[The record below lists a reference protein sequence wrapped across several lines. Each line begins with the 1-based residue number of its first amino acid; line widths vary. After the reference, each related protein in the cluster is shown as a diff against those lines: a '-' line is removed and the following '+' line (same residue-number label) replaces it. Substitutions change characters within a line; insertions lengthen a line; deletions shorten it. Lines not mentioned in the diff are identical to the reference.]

1 MSIIYE
7 IETIYRRTPW
17 TDSSIEESLKHL
29 KKHKNIKLQFNTKNR
44 KINNVELYYTDQR
57 YVFPEKEIN
66 EKLQL
71 NFFKKIKEH
80 LIKLNIVLKTSKKPS
95 KNLENWIM
103 NFEDLEENGNLEWK
117 EIKTTFIND
126 TMIEEMVEHQFEEQ
140 VNFLRNKNN
149 INFYNTNYKNMSPR
163 IHQKEAIENS
173 TNSLIEK
180 YKEKTS
186 KAKGLLVL
194 PTWFWK
200 TFISAAIA
208 DKLRSKTN
216 TNWKPFRV
224 LFLVHKND
232 IIYQTAT
239 LYSKW
244 YKGPFSSFFDYDKMG
259 ILIGWEK
266 DFQKCIKNVFTG
278 EYNELVIANI
288 KTLIW
293 VKETLPK
300 DHFDLIIADECHR
313 SIWAMYKDC
322 INYFDYKY
330 LLWITATPSRT
341 DELSWFTT
349 QSLYAF
355 YDNNEMYKKEL
366 LDVIKNKILATPI
379 YFIRWKEHSEEVE
392 NDIRKQILFP
402 WYKPELKKETSY
414 TKKLEIINNDI
425 IYLNKEKKKTI
436 VFCEN
441 IDVANEVYKK
451 IHKWNK
457 NTIMMFWRP
466 EYKNSKGKTLK
477 AVGTPIT
484 PSIFSSR
491 IQKFKDFDTKKNW
504 AIFLVVVD
512 LFIEWTDIPEVDTVM
527 LLRPT
532 GSERIYFQILGRW
545 LRKTKTKTECLVF
558 DYNFETIKLNLL
570 DSKIKLLETVKEF
583 TKQPKYKKY
592 YELTE
597 KYVNSIQSFIKE
609 FKNNVS
615 EKEKYS
621 ELFKKEVLSKEVIP
635 SISFKIEI
643 LKKDNNFNSFFKK
656 ILNLKYTHP
665 ILGNK
670 FLFSR
675 GIKELSESDE
685 KEYFEELYFKNTYLD
700 ILNYLSKTSKDA
712 EKHQLFPLSD
722 HWYDIKLSKEQEKR
736 LKELQLQYG
745 FSNYKLSPLINL
757 EQIKAFWTE
766 ESLITFF
773 SRKTQ
778 RTVPLISKER
788 MKNLYKKR

>member
-1 MSIIYE
+1 MLYNL
-7 IETIYRRTPW
+7 ETIYRRTPASN
-17 TDSSIEESLKHL
+17 SSLEEALKTL
-29 KKHKNIKLQFNTKNR
+29 KIKKEITLIFLDNKRLNK
-44 KINNVELYYTDQR
+44 KITLNYTDKHYFYSPKWIAETIQLK
-57 YVFPEKEIN
+57 FLNCIKKELIKKWFKNSN
-66 EKLQL
+66 EKTKKKVEENILDEKSL
-71 NFFKKIKEH
+71 ILSDNKIK
-80 LIKLNIVLKTSKKPS
+80 KLTIDKDITDEVA
-95 KNLENWIM
+95 W
-103 NFEDLEENGNLEWK
+103 
-117 EIKTTFIND
+117 
-126 TMIEEMVEHQFEEQ
+126 HQYEEQ
-140 VNFLRNKNN
+140 IDFLRNSSNVKM
-149 INFYNTNYKNMSPR
+149 INKLYKNMSPR
-163 IHQKEAIENS
+163 EHQLDAIRIA
-173 TNSLIEK
+173 TDSLINK
-180 YKEKTS
+180 YKEKGT
-186 KAKGLLVL
+186 KWKGMLVL

-208 DKLRSKTN
+208 NELKNRTDKK
-216 TNWKPFRV
+216 WKPFRV

-244 YKGPFSSFFDYDKMG
+244 YKWPFSSFFDYDKMW

-288 KTLIW
+288 KTLTG

-341 DELSWFTT
+341 DELAWLTT

-366 LDVIKNKILATPI
+366 LDVIENKILATPI
-379 YFIRWKEHSEEVE
+379 YFIRWKDHSEEVE

-414 TKKLEIINNDI
+414 TKKLEIINTDI
-425 IYLNKEKKKTI
+425 DYLNKEKKKTI

-466 EYKNSKGKTLK
+466 EYQNAKWKTIK
-477 AVGTPIT
+477 QVWTPIT
-484 PSIFSSR
+484 TEIFSEK
-491 IQKFKDFDTKKNW
+491 IKQFKEHDTEKNW

-512 LFIEWTDIPEVDTVM
+512 LFIEWTDIPEVNAVM

-532 GSERIYFQILGRW
+532 GSERIYFQILWRW
-545 LRKTKTKTECLVF
+545 LRKTETKTECLVF
-558 DYNFETIKLNLL
+558 DYNFETIKLSLL
-570 DSKIKLLETVKEF
+570 DSKIKLLETIKKF
-583 TKQPKYKKY
+583 TKQPKYQKY

-597 KYVNSIQSFIKE
+597 KYVNSIQSFIND

-635 SISFKIEI
+635 RLSFKIKI
-643 LKKDNNFNSFFKK
+643 LKNDNNFNSFFKE
-656 ILNLKYTHP
+656 ISNLKYIHP

-675 GIKELSESDE
+675 WIKEISKNDE
-685 KEYFEELYFKNTYLD
+685 KEYFEELYSKNTYLD
-700 ILNYLSKTSKDA
+700 ILNYLLKTSQDT

-722 HWYDIKLSKEQEKR
+722 DWCDIKLSKEQEKR
-736 LKELQLQYG
+736 LKELQLQYN
-745 FSNYKLSPLINL
+745 FSNYKLSPLINS
-757 EQIKAFWTE
+757 EHIKAFWTE
-766 ESLITFF
+766 EFLITFF

-778 RTVPLISKER
+778 RTIPLISKER